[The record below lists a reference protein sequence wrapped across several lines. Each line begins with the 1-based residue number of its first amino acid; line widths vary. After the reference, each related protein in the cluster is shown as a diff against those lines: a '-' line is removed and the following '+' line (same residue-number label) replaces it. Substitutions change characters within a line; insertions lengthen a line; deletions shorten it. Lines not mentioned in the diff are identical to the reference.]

1 MSATKRVAGSRRERG
16 PVSPEGE
23 PDLVVVG
30 RVGRPQGIKGEVTVE
45 VRTDAPEER
54 FAPGA
59 VLLTESGSLTV
70 ALSRDHSGKLVVLF
84 EGCATRNDAEAL
96 RGTVLSVDA
105 RTLPP
110 IEDEDEYY
118 DSQLIGLGV
127 EQGDGTGLGTV
138 VDVLHLPHGD
148 VLAVE
153 RPTRLMA
160 PKGPELLIPFVKA
173 MVPVVD
179 LEGRRLVV
187 ELPEGLLEL
196 SNVEAEPT
204 QAEPTQ
210 ED

>member
-1 MSATKRVAGSRRERG
+1 M
-16 PVSPEGE
+16 
-23 PDLVVVG
+23 G

-59 VLLTESGSLTV
+59 ELLTETGSLTV
-70 ALSRDHSGKLVVLF
+70 EQARDHSGKLVVLF

-118 DSQLIGLGV
+118 DSQLVGLRV
-127 EQGDGTGLGTV
+127 EQRDGTGLGTV

-153 RPTRLMA
+153 RPRRLTH
-160 PKGPELLIPFVKA
+160 PQGPELLIPFVKA

-179 LEGRRLVV
+179 VTAGRVV
-187 ELPEGLLEL
+187 VDLPEGLLAL
-196 SNVEAEPT
+196 SEVDPATTEG
-204 QAEPTQ
+204 
-210 ED
+210 

>member
-1 MSATKRVAGSRRERG
+1 MAKRVAGSRRDRG
-16 PVSPEGE
+16 PVFPQGE

-30 RVGRPQGIKGEVTVE
+30 RIGRPQGIKGEVTVE
-45 VRTDAPEER
+45 VRTDAPDER

-59 VLLTESGSLTV
+59 ELLTPTGSLTV
-70 ALSRDHSGKLVVLF
+70 EQSRDHSGKLVVLF
-84 EGCATRNDAEAL
+84 AGVHDRNGAEAL

-118 DSQLIGLGV
+118 DSQLLGLRV
-127 EQGDGTGLGTV
+127 VQQDGTPLGTV
-138 VDVLHLPHGD
+138 TDVLHLPHGD

-153 RPTRLMA
+153 RSEAGSR
-160 PKGPELLIPFVKA
+160 ELLVPFVRA

-179 LEGRRLVV
+179 LDAGQAVV

-196 SNVEAEPT
+196 SDPSPAE
-204 QAEPTQ
+204 E
-210 ED
+210 